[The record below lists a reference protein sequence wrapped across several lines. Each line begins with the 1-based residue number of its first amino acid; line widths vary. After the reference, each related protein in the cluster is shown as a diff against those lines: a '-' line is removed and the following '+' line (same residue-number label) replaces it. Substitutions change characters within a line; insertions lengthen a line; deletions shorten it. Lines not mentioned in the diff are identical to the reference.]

1 MGLNLTPGRKV
12 AKMNFLAALRDSYFG
27 ILKGDFHA

>member
-1 MGLNLTPGRKV
+1 MELFNAGARKV
-12 AKMNFLAALRDSYFG
+12 AEINFLAALRDSDFG